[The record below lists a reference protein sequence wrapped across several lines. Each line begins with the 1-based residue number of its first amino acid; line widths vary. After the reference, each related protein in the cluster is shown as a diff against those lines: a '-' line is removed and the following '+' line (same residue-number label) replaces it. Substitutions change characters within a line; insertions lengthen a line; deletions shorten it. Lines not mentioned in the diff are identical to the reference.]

1 MQTRT
6 RRTLGTLVAGGA
18 VAAAVA
24 CTGGAAQGA
33 ATPQLSAQD
42 KHDMQTSASGD
53 HFEINGGKI
62 AQRSANPAVR
72 ALGAR
77 YEKDHAKSLKELK
90 ATAKR
95 FHVSLPGEPT
105 ESQKWELSEV
115 AQQSGAAMDRAYVT
129 LEIND
134 HKDDIDEATF
144 EAHHG
149 TNATL
154 RAQARKD
161 IKDLYE
167 PHLKLARQTL
177 KKIG

>member
-6 RRTLGTLVAGGA
+6 RRTLVAGA
-18 VAAAVA
+18 AVVAAAA
-24 CTGGAAQGA
+24 CTGGAAQA
-33 ATPQLSAQD
+33 ATPRLSAQD
-42 KHDMQTSASGD
+42 KHDMQASASGD
-53 HFEINGGKI
+53 HFEISGGKL

-77 YEKDHAKSLKELK
+77 LEKDHAKSLKELK

-105 ESQKWELSEV
+105 ESQKWELSQV
-115 AQQSGAAMDRAYVT
+115 AIQTGTAMDRAYVT
-129 LEIND
+129 LEIQD

-149 TNATL
+149 LNPTL

-161 IKDLYE
+161 IKEIYE
-167 PHLKLARQTL
+167 PHLKLSRQTL
-177 KKIG
+177 KTVG

>member
-1 MQTRT
+1 MQRLKGRT
-6 RRTLGTLVAGGA
+6 FGTLMAGGA
-18 VAAAVA
+18 MAAALA
-24 CTGGAAQGA
+24 CTGAGAEGA
-33 ATPQLSAQD
+33 TAPRLSAQD

-53 HFEINGGKI
+53 HFEVNGGKI

-77 YEKDHAKSLKELK
+77 LAKDHARSLKELK
-90 ATAKR
+90 ATAEK
-95 FHVSLPGEPT
+95 FHVSLPSQPT

-115 AQQSGAAMDRAYVT
+115 AQQTGAAMDRAYVT

-161 IKDLYE
+161 IKEIYE

-177 KKIG
+177 KKVG